1 MNIVIYNFKHIYF
14 ITSVVIII
22 LNNVCFVSHSQFQ
35 FCLVN
40 SQTNIFFISLK
51 IADREHSAFLIT
63 LLEYEFDSIFAKRVV
78 VKCVFVHTL
87 ANITLYLTPALISLL
102 RPKTMAQLKAAQEHR
117 KNYSALAVLCIIG
130 VYVHAFSRASLTHLA
145 PN

>member
-1 MNIVIYNFKHIYF
+1 MNIVIYHFKHIYF

-22 LNNVCFVSHSQFQ
+22 LNNVCFVSHSQFK

-40 SQTNIFFISLK
+40 SQTHIFLISLK

-78 VKCVFVHTL
+78 VKCVY
-87 ANITLYLTPALISLL
+87 ITLYLTPALISLL